1 MLIADTHL
9 ISSKSVDRFHRNR
22 RDWQIYR
29 SFQSAYFLFEPD
41 LIFLIG
47 DVTNDGDR
55 CSDDEWNETISR
67 FHSIFFTGSTPKLYV
82 LPGNH
87 DIGLHYTVSENRLK
101 RFEESFETPHVRL
114 VTLDQHQVHFIL
126 INAIA
131 FEGDHCR
138 LCSRAERELNEVMEE
153 LNRTDSWTRPVLLS
167 HFPLYRRSDARCTTE
182 TSSEVKSQ
190 SNISIYKAG
199 HDVLSESA
207 THQLL
212 DLIKPRLVFAGHTHQ
227 SCHMKHSTKTGV
239 ITSEWTIP
247 SFSWQIRDD
256 PSFVLL
262 SINTNNQRISHCA
275 LPRQTT
281 VFWSYVIGAFLVSF
295 YVLFGGHRPLCLIV
309 LCFFAKSVRISKGK
323 L

>member
-1 MLIADTHL
+1 MKATSITCFRIMLNFLTKIFVLIFLIIFYCEFLIYYLYLLSCSWPQLSNIEQDFTIRPPIDSTQKPLRVMLFADTHL
-9 ISSKSVDRFHRNR
+9 LSSASVDRFHRNR

-55 CSDDEWNETISR
+55 CSDHEWNETISR
-67 FHSIFFTGSTPKLYV
+67 FHSIFFTGSAPKLYV

-153 LNRTDSWTRPVLLS
+153 LNRTHSWTRPVLLS
-167 HFPLYRRSDARCTTE
+167 HFPLYRQSDAHCTTE
-182 TSSEVKSQ
+182 TSSKRKVK
-190 SNISIYKAG
+190 
-199 HDVLSESA
+199 
-207 THQLL
+207 
-212 DLIKPRLVFAGHTHQ
+212 F
-227 SCHMKHSTKTGV
+227 
-239 ITSEWTIP
+239 
-247 SFSWQIRDD
+247 
-256 PSFVLL
+256 
-262 SINTNNQRISHCA
+262 
-275 LPRQTT
+275 
-281 VFWSYVIGAFLVSF
+281 
-295 YVLFGGHRPLCLIV
+295 PLKIFF
-309 LCFFAKSVRISKGK
+309 CF
-323 L
+323 